1 MIALLGFLMIA
12 VVSAVVVYK
21 FAQPS
26 SSTDKLVKKIDSV
39 QVKAQIDNDDARAE
53 SSNDVNAARTE
64 AEENVN
70 SAKKEAADSLKK
82 ESKAINKTIVG
93 YVTDILRSIGLLRA
107 DQQAAWND
115 YIATKADFE
124 KTKKDLYDAQKGYL
138 GVNTT
143 MASTRTDLDALNK
156 DYQETKKD
164 YLATKALIASTGGK
178 TGTTNVSGDLNQV
191 FADIKTNTAAITD
204 LKGGLATANDQIK
217 KSQNDLTLVFG
228 DLKVVKDKTTQ
239 VVTDVDALKKQVQD
253 QKITTSVASGDTTA
267 LKDMFSKSFTTQK
280 LTADNIDVKNSM
292 LTAGLTSTGDVTS
305 SAGVS
310 GKTLSATDKIMSKD
324 ADFKGDVNVT
334 GTLRVNGQPIT
345 GQVVTQTQAVA
356 GAAGAIGATGAMG
369 PQGPQGPP
377 GPQGAPGRDGAQG
390 PYGPPGPPGKD
401 STVAGPTGP
410 TGPTGPASTV
420 AGPAGKDGKDGK
432 DSTVAGP
439 PGPPGRDATFPTNFS
454 GPIGLLDN
462 RLHLRAT
469 SDGNHFLQM
478 TGAVDGPRLQGY
490 AGGQLGT
497 ASKTPLAWNNDNVTI
512 DGDLVVKNKML
523 HLGQGLSGKQ
533 VDAGKIVYQGW
544 SDSLDI
550 VGANDSSGTRK
561 VKIYEKLCIGGT
573 CIDESHL
580 QMLAGTKKI
589 RIESAKNNISL
600 RNVWTNGGADFKAGD
615 ADTNGM
621 YLKPL

>member
-1 MIALLGFLMIA
+1 MIA

-26 SSTDKLVKKIDSV
+26 SSTDKLVKQINSV
-39 QVKAQIDNDDARAE
+39 QVKAQLDNDDAREE
-53 SSNDVNAARTE
+53 SSNDVNAARTD

-70 SAKKEAADSLKK
+70 SARQEATDNLKK
-82 ESKAINKTIVG
+82 ESKTINKTIVG
-93 YVTDILRSIGLLRA
+93 YVTDILQSIGLLRA

-115 YIATKADFE
+115 YVATKADYE

-143 MASTRTDLDALNK
+143 MASTRADLDTLNK

-164 YLATKALIASTGGK
+164 YIATKALIASTGGK
-178 TGTTNVSGDLNQV
+178 TGSTNVSGDLTQV
-191 FADIKTNTAAITD
+191 FADVKTNTTAIAD

-228 DLKVVKDKTTQ
+228 DLKVVKDKTSQ
-239 VVTDVDALKKQVQD
+239 VVTDVDTLKKQVQD
-253 QKITTSVASGDTTA
+253 QKVTTSVASGDTTA

-292 LTAGLTSTGDVTS
+292 LTTGLTSTGDITS
-305 SAGVS
+305 SGGLS
-310 GKTLSATDKIMSKD
+310 GKTLSATDKITSKD

-334 GTLRVNGQPIT
+334 GTLKVNGQAIT

-356 GAAGAIGATGAMG
+356 GASGAVGATGAMG
-369 PQGPQGPP
+369 PPGPQGPP
-377 GPQGAPGRDGAQG
+377 GKDGAPGPQG
-390 PYGPPGPPGKD
+390 P
-401 STVAGPTGP
+401 V
-410 TGPTGPASTV
+410 GPASTV
-420 AGPAGKDGKDGK
+420 
-432 DSTVAGP
+432 TGP
-439 PGPPGRDATFPTNFS
+439 PGPPGRDSTVTGPTGPPGRDSTVPGPPGRDSTVPGPPGPRGPPGNDAPWGADPKVNSIGRDS
-454 GPIGLLDN
+454 GDWFRIYGTKDNGTALHGGLSLNDWN
-462 RLHLRAT
+462 GYGSGLSVGQWGRPSHQGVLIAGKLPLELGGSVAGK
-469 SDGNHFLQM
+469 DGN
-478 TGAVDGPRLQGY
+478 
-490 AGGQLGT
+490 
-497 ASKTPLAWNNDNVTI
+497 
-512 DGDLVVKNKML
+512 
-523 HLGQGLSGKQ
+523 
-533 VDAGKIVYQGW
+533 AGKIVYQGF

-550 VGANDSSGTRK
+550 VGASASDGRK
-561 VKIYEKLCIGGT
+561 VKIWDKLCIGGT

-589 RIESAKNNISL
+589 RIEGAKNGMAL

-621 YLKPL
+621 WLKPL